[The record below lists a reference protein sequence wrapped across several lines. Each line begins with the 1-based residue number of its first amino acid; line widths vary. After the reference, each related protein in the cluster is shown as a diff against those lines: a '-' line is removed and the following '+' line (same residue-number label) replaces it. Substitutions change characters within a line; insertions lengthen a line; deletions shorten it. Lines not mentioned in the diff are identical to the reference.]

1 MKQIIYILFLLLT
14 FCACNEEVI
23 APYEGDCGMYFDVQ
37 QTSLDTLRVAWGLKD
52 SEIKEQTV
60 NLTVRLFGDVAT
72 YDRKFS
78 IDIIS
83 DENDSLRSVEGIDY
97 VKFPTEYVI
106 PANEAETKIT
116 VKVLRT
122 DALMKQA
129 RRFTIRLNETPELQF
144 LYSRTQYIDSVTS
157 RMIDTQRVIY
167 MNEAFPEPGWWYR
180 YGRSIFGT
188 WSATKSKVICDVMG
202 IDREIWVGNLVEPF
216 TVGYIKFVGKYMHR
230 WLQENPTKDEDGEWM
245 QMGPDSQV

>member
-14 FCACNEEVI
+14 FCACNAEVI

>member
-72 YDRKFS
+72 YERKFS

-83 DENDSLRSVEGIDY
+83 YARWKGL
-97 VKFPTEYVI
+97 
-106 PANEAETKIT
+106 IT
-116 VKVLRT
+116 
-122 DALMKQA
+122 
-129 RRFTIRLNETPELQF
+129 
-144 LYSRTQYIDSVTS
+144 
-157 RMIDTQRVIY
+157 
-167 MNEAFPEPGWWYR
+167 
-180 YGRSIFGT
+180 
-188 WSATKSKVICDVMG
+188 
-202 IDREIWVGNLVEPF
+202 
-216 TVGYIKFVGKYMHR
+216 
-230 WLQENPTKDEDGEWM
+230 
-245 QMGPDSQV
+245 

>member
-1 MKQIIYILFLLLT
+1 M
-14 FCACNEEVI
+14 
-23 APYEGDCGMYFDVQ
+23 
-37 QTSLDTLRVAWGLKD
+37 
-52 SEIKEQTV
+52 
-60 NLTVRLFGDVAT
+60 
-72 YDRKFS
+72 
-78 IDIIS
+78 
-83 DENDSLRSVEGIDY
+83 
-97 VKFPTEYVI
+97 KFPTEYVI

-202 IDREIWVGNLVEPF
+202 IDREIWVGNLVEPL